1 MRVTINEV
9 AQKADVSTSTVS
21 RVIHDNPRI
30 SDETKSRVRAAMKEL
45 GYYPNALA
53 RGLANSTTRNLGL
66 ILPNSSEDLF
76 LNPFF
81 IEAIR
86 GIGVESQGR
95 GYNIMFSFSN
105 NEEEEVGFIRN
116 YIKSRWVDGII
127 LLTIRENDRCVA
139 YLQEKNFPFVVI
151 GRPDKADDALWVNN
165 DNFHAVYEVVN
176 LLADRGYRSMAFIG
190 GPESFS
196 VTRDRLDG
204 FKKALSVRGIPVN
217 QKLIGLGSNFSEEEG
232 RRNMKAILSSGSRPD
247 AVVTTDDHIA
257 FGVLAALAD
266 EGIQDVAVTGF
277 NNTMRGRYQS
287 PTLTSV
293 DVNPAELGRN
303 AASLLIEAVTGRIG
317 AGSRHRIVETKLIE
331 RESTECRS

>member
-1 MRVTINEV
+1 MRVTINDV
-9 AQKADVSTSTVS
+9 ALKSGVSISTVS

-30 SDETKSRVRAAMKEL
+30 SDETKVRVQAAMKDL

-76 LNPFF
+76 VNPFF
-81 IEAIR
+81 IEAMR
-86 GIGVESQGR
+86 GIGVESQSR

-127 LLTIRENDRCVA
+127 LLTIREDDRCVA
-139 YLQEKNFPFVVI
+139 YLRDKDFPFVVI
-151 GRPDKADDALWVNN
+151 GRPDRADSTLWVNN
-165 DNFHAVYEVVN
+165 DNFHAVYGVVN
-176 LLADRGYRSMAFIG
+176 MLIDRGCRSVAFVG
-190 GPESFS
+190 GPKSFS

-204 FKKALSVRGIPVN
+204 FRQALSVRGLSAN
-217 QKLIGLGSNFSEEEG
+217 EGLIGLGEDFSEEEG
-232 RRNMKAILSSGSRPD
+232 RRTMAAILSSGHRPD
-247 AVVTTDDHIA
+247 AVVATDDYIA
-257 FGVLAALAD
+257 FGVQAALEEKGLAN
-266 EGIQDVAVTGF
+266 VAVTGF

-303 AASLLIEAVTGRIG
+303 AAALLIDTVTGSIE
-317 AGSRHRIVETKLIE
+317 GSSHRIVETKLIE
-331 RESTECRS
+331 RDSTSRLP

>member
-1 MRVTINEV
+1 MRVTINDV
-9 AQKADVSTSTVS
+9 AQKASVSTSTVS

-30 SDETKSRVRAAMKEL
+30 SDETKLRVQAAMKDL

-53 RGLANSTTRNLGL
+53 RGLANSATKNLGL

-76 LNPFF
+76 VNPFF
-81 IEAIR
+81 IEAMR
-86 GIGVESQGR
+86 GIGVESQAR

-105 NEEEEVGFIRN
+105 NEDEEVGFIRS

-127 LLTIRENDRCVA
+127 LLTIREKDRCVA
-139 YLQEKNFPFVVI
+139 YLRDKEFPFVVI
-151 GRPDKADDALWVNN
+151 GRPDRADSTLWVNN

-176 LLADRGYRSMAFIG
+176 MLVDHGCRSVAFVG

-204 FKKALSVRGIPVN
+204 FRKALSVRGLPVDES
-217 QKLIGLGSNFSEEEG
+217 LIGLGTDFSEEEG
-232 RRNMKAILSSGSRPD
+232 RRIAKVLLSSGTTPD
-247 AVVTTDDHIA
+247 AVVTTDDYLA
-257 FGVLAALAD
+257 FGVTAVLAE
-266 EGIQDVAVTGF
+266 EGLQDIAVTGF

-303 AASLLIEAVTGRIG
+303 AAALLIESVTDNLEG
-317 AGSRHRIVETKLIE
+317 GSHRIVETKLIE
-331 RESTECRS
+331 RESTSRLRR